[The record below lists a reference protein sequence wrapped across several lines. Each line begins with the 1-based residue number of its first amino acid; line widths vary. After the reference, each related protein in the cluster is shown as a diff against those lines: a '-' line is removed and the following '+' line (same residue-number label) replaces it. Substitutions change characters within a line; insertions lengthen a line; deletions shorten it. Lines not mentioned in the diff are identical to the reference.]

1 MNMHKKLKYL
11 CNENQ
16 SPIINHLKLKHYG
29 NKILSLLDMR
39 KRCRKSSG
47 QRRYTSMLRQ
57 SDEGTDS

>member
-29 NKILSLLDMR
+29 NKIFSLLDMR
-39 KRCRKSSG
+39 KRCRKSS
-47 QRRYTSMLRQ
+47 
-57 SDEGTDS
+57 